1 MSTFKELN
9 IKYTYVSEDRYDKSE
24 FKGSRR

>member
-9 IKYTYVSEDRYDKSE
+9 IKNTYVSEDRYDKSE